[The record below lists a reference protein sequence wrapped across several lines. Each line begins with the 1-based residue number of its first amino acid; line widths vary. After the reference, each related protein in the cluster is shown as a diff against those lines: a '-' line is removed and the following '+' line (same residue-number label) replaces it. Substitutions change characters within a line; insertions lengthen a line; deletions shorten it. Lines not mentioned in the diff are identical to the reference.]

1 MPKSRKL
8 RPSSTP
14 GKSKNSNCQKSVA
27 KNYVVLDTKGYRKD
41 IALWIQGC
49 KEISAMKGNL
59 PTQEI
64 LELRRMGVN
73 I

>member
-8 RPSSTP
+8 RPSSTS
-14 GKSKNSNCQKSVA
+14 GRQKNANCQKSVA
-27 KNYVVLDTKGYRKD
+27 KNFVVNDTKGYKKD
-41 IALWIQGC
+41 PALWLQGC
-49 KEISAMKGNL
+49 KEISAMKGNF

-64 LELRRMGVN
+64 LELRREGVN